1 MRIEPE
7 HVYHHI
13 FVGGRGGGG
22 GGGGGGWVVGV
33 VAVWLQFLVCLGD
46 MACHI
51 LIVTTK
57 VKGSNLWKTNFFCTN

>member
-1 MRIEPE
+1 
-7 HVYHHI
+7 
-13 FVGGRGGGG
+13 
-22 GGGGGGWVVGV
+22 VGV